1 MANPLLAP
9 TQSYEDTA
17 FVVGDS
23 GTVLDFFAD
32 LGGRADGYFVN
43 DGASDGTGNIVVE
56 LLHIP
61 TGSFGGLHTLRPRNI
76 LHFEGVARLRLTH
89 VTDSAYRC
97 LAELAR
103 STA

>member
-9 TQSYEDTA
+9 TQPYEDTA

-23 GTVLDFFAD
+23 GTVLDFFTD
-32 LGGRADGYFVN
+32 LGNRADGYFAN
-43 DGASDGTGNIVVE
+43 DGPGNIVIE
-56 LLHIP
+56 FLHIP
-61 TGSFGGLHTLRPRNI
+61 TGTFGGLHTVLTGEKV
-76 LHFEGVARLRLTH
+76 HFGGVARLRLTH
-89 VTDSAYRC
+89 VTDSAYRA